1 LELPSGSEVFGFDH
15 PNDFSSVLGRVGIDA
30 ASGRWWEALMAAC
43 NSCFEKAM
51 SEDSDVLV
59 WGDVY
64 VAVLDAAR
72 ASSTVGVARVLKRKA
87 VVRLVLLDRPE
98 CSGLDPDAI
107 CEEFLANMVEAG
119 WDINDIGGDV
129 ARLAAGDELQG
140 SRVAELVEIRQF
152 IREFINFESIIR
164 DESIRS
170 NLKHWRSVFRI

>member
-1 LELPSGSEVFGFDH
+1 LELPSGGEVFGFDH
-15 PNDFSSVLGRVGIDA
+15 PNDFTSVLGRVGIDA

-43 NSCFEKAM
+43 NSCFEKAI

-72 ASSTVGVARVLKRKA
+72 AASTVSVARVLKRKV
-87 VVRLVLLDRPE
+87 VVRLVLLNRLE
-98 CSGLDPDAI
+98 YGGADPDAI
-107 CEEFLANMVEAG
+107 CEELLANMVEAG
-119 WDINDIGGDV
+119 WDVTDIGRDV
-129 ARLAAGDELQG
+129 AGLAAGDELPG

-152 IREFINFESIIR
+152 VRELINFESVIR

-170 NLKHWRSVFRI
+170 SLERWRSVFRI